1 MINTTAV
8 RLFCAG
14 LVAGCVQMVHAGVP
28 EQNVIVEL
36 TVQQAQDAM
45 REGRLSARQLAQAS
59 LARIAE
65 FNPGYNAIITPNPQ
79 ALAEAEAI
87 DRRRAA
93 GEVLGP
99 LAGIPIVVKDTVD
112 MAGLPTTAGWAPLS
126 ARAGGFDLL
135 PERDAPVLA
144 RLRAAGVVV
153 LGKTNVPV
161 FSGSSENANDS
172 WAGPTYNAAAPA
184 FAPGGSSSGS
194 ATAVAAS
201 FAMLGLA
208 EETGGSIQCPAANQ
222 ALAGIKPS
230 FGLVPNTGVVPLA
243 GSTRDV
249 LGPIARNVRDAAL
262 MLDAIAGYT
271 PEDPKTVA
279 ALGKRPAQGYAA
291 GLEDAT
297 LQGVRLG
304 TYGPGWVDLP
314 LPPETQRLYK
324 ETLASVLRQG
334 AELVEDPFAGS
345 GFAAIAEPR
354 GEWRYDARGQE
365 SVAHDLQDYL
375 AALGRGAAVHSLAE
389 LRARTGKDPFAR
401 DGVMGYMYD
410 YPAFLAALA
419 DPARSADLGAFVAAR
434 ERYLALFAEV
444 MDRHRLDA
452 LLFPQAI
459 GPPQPLHS
467 KAFNDL
473 TTVSQVNI
481 GGFPAVTVPAAY
493 YASGAPFAV
502 IFVGRMWDEARL
514 VRVAHA
520 FEQAMRARRAPEL
533 SADPAAAA
541 AKP

>member
-1 MINTTAV
+1 MPAADPVRDKQYLQDGPRGSGEAMINTTAV
-8 RLFCAG
+8 RLICAG
-14 LVAGCVQMVHAGVP
+14 LVAGCVQIAHAGVP

-36 TVQQAQDAM
+36 TLQQAQDAM
-45 REGRLSARQLAQAS
+45 REGRLSARQLAEAS

-87 DRRRAA
+87 DRRRVA
-93 GEVLGP
+93 GEALGP

-144 RLRAAGVVV
+144 RLRAAG
-153 LGKTNVPV
+153 
-161 FSGSSENANDS
+161 
-172 WAGPTYNAAAPA
+172 
-184 FAPGGSSSGS
+184 
-194 ATAVAAS
+194 

-222 ALAGIKPS
+222 ALVGIKPG
-230 FGLVPNTGVVPLA
+230 FGLVPNTGVMPLA

-249 LGPIARNVRDAAL
+249 LGPIASSVRDAAL

-279 ALGKRPAQGYAA
+279 ALGKRPTQGYAA
-291 GLEDAT
+291 GLEGAT

-314 LPPETQRLYK
+314 LPPETQRLYE
-324 ETLASVLRQG
+324 ETLASVQRQG
-334 AELVEDPFAGS
+334 AVLVEDPFAGS

-410 YPAFLAALA
+410 YPAFVAALA
-419 DPARSADLGAFVAAR
+419 DPARPADLGAFVAAR

-444 MDRHRLDA
+444 MDRQRLDA
-452 LLFPQAI
+452 LLFPQAV

-481 GGFPAVTVPAAY
+481 GGFPAITVPAAY

-514 VRVAHA
+514 VRLARA

-533 SADPAAAA
+533 SADPSAAA